1 MAEIITMN
9 KLREIIVGTAENSKE
24 VGQLEKNG
32 LVRKIAPRIYT
43 SNMTDLPEKITRRNW
58 FHLVSDLFPDAQISH
73 RSALDHVPTSNG
85 HLYLTRDKRGVV
97 ELPGLTLHF
106 LNGPAPLDSDPV
118 FFGNLRISS
127 LERAYLEN
135 LQRTKGTGE
144 ESKTLTREELEQ
156 KIESYIRVKGEDAL
170 NKIRDN
176 AKEIAPILGM
186 DKEAGELNRLVSAM
200 LGTGISK
207 NLVSSV
213 AKSRVLGEPVDPDRV
228 ELFESLYHELVKRD
242 YPDYIEQN
250 ETTNAYQNFAF
261 FEGYF
266 SNYIEGTEFTVDEAK
281 QIIATE
287 MPIPARDE
295 DSHDILGTYQIVS
308 NRAEMAITPT
318 SPDHFLTLL
327 QERHAILL
335 SARESKKPGEFKD
348 KNNRA
353 GNTEFV
359 DKELMRGT
367 LKKGFDWYSILQ
379 HPFAKAAYMMF
390 LVSEVHPFLDGNG
403 RIARVMM
410 NAELSSKN
418 LAKII
423 IPTVYREDYMGSI
436 KKLTKQREGDA
447 YIRMLQKAWT
457 FSSQVHQ
464 QQFDQMEKFL
474 TQRNAFLT
482 HKEGYLKIEDEA
494 LKQRRSISRRL

>member
-1 MAEIITMN
+1 MN
-9 KLREIIVGTAENSKE
+9 KLREIIVGTTETSRE
-24 VGQLEKNG
+24 IGSLEKDG

-43 SNMTDLPEKITRRNW
+43 SNLTDTPEKIIRRNW
-58 FHLVSDLFPDAQISH
+58 FHLISDLYPDAQLSH

-106 LNGPAPLDSDPV
+106 INGPAPLAGDSP
-118 FFGNLRISS
+118 FFGNLKVSS
-127 LERAYLEN
+127 LPRAYLEN
-135 LQRTKGTGE
+135 LQRTRGESE
-144 ESKTLTREELEQ
+144 ESKTLSREELEG

-170 NKIRDN
+170 NQLRDK
-176 AKEIAPILGM
+176 AKEIAPQLGM
-186 DKEAGELNRLVSAM
+186 EKEAEELNRLVSAM
-200 LGTGISK
+200 LGTGVSK
-207 NLVSSV
+207 NLVSTI

-228 ELFESLYHELVKRD
+228 ELFESLYHELIKRE
-242 YPDYIEQN
+242 YPDYTEENKTIE
-250 ETTNAYQNFAF
+250 AYQNFAF

-266 SNYIEGTEFTVDEAK
+266 SNYIEGTEFTVKEAK
-281 QIIATE
+281 EIISTE

-308 NRAEMAITPT
+308 NRNEMALTPT

-335 SARESKKPGEFKD
+335 SARISKNPGEFKD

-359 DKELMRGT
+359 DKELVRGT
-367 LKKGFDWYSILQ
+367 LKKGYEWYSILR

-410 NAELSSKN
+410 NAELSSQN
-418 LAKII
+418 LSKII
-423 IPTVYREDYMGSI
+423 IPTVYREDYMGAI

-482 HKEGYLKIEDEA
+482 HKEGYLKVEEES
-494 LKQRRSISRRL
+494 QRIRRAIRR